1 MNARIELTAPQ
12 DPTKDEGHLGKGDL
26 LGQTKT
32 HGTSK
37 LCLTEKRPPIEGSD
51 GGQADRSRHLEGR
64 GPCYG
69 RSAAEPARA
78 PKEWVT
84 AQALATI
91 AGFVAVL
98 SKNDAGRPEL
108 IVSRWASTRA
118 FDSLAELDA
127 WLVRVGA
134 KA

>member
-1 MNARIELTAPQ
+1 
-12 DPTKDEGHLGKGDL
+12 
-26 LGQTKT
+26 
-32 HGTSK
+32 
-37 LCLTEKRPPIEGSD
+37 
-51 GGQADRSRHLEGR
+51 
-64 GPCYG
+64 
-69 RSAAEPARA
+69 
-78 PKEWVT
+78 VT
-84 AQALATI
+84 AQAIATI